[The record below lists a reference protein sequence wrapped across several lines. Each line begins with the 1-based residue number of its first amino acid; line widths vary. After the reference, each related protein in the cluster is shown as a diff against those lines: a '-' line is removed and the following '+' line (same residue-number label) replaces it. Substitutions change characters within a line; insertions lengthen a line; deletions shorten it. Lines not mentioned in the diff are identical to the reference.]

1 MCPSIQQNEAG
12 ILSYSYISNL
22 HPMYVSGR
30 QGLLAWYLRGS
41 RLAEVRR
48 LVFNKR
54 AGSECLR
61 PEKLTDDYV
70 MDHCFV
76 VMLRL
81 DPFSMMTDA
90 RPFLYVCTCSYT
102 SACVDL
108 CSRPSAKFLMRS
120 IEAAY
125 HRKLSKEDDGRQ

>member
-1 MCPSIQQNEAG
+1 MPKHSTERGGHTFIFIHLKSA
-12 ILSYSYISNL
+12 S
-22 HPMYVSGR
+22 HVSGR
-30 QGLLAWYLRGS
+30 QGLLAWYLPGS

-54 AGSECLR
+54 AESESLR

-102 SACVDL
+102 SVCVDL

-125 HRKLSKEDDGRQ
+125 HRKLSKEDDGHQ

>member
-1 MCPSIQQNEAG
+1 MCPSIQQNEAD
-12 ILSYSYISNL
+12 ILSYSYMSNL
-22 HPMYVSGR
+22 HPMY
-30 QGLLAWYLRGS
+30 LAGKACLPGTYLPGS

-54 AGSECLR
+54 AESESLR

-90 RPFLYVCTCSYT
+90 RPFLNVCTCSYK

-108 CSRPSAKFLMRS
+108 WSF
-120 IEAAY
+120 EAAY
-125 HRKLSKEDDGRQ
+125 HRKLSKEDDGHQ

>member
-1 MCPSIQQNEAG
+1 MPKHSTERGGHTFIFIHLKSA
-12 ILSYSYISNL
+12 S
-22 HPMYVSGR
+22 HVSGR
-30 QGLLAWYLRGS
+30 QGLLAWYLPGS

-90 RPFLYVCTCSYT
+90 RPFLNVCTCSYT

-108 CSRPSAKFLMRS
+108 WSF
-120 IEAAY
+120 EAAY
-125 HRKLSKEDDGRQ
+125 HRKLSKEDDGHQ